1 MSKIRKSLLISMALW
16 YFLLSLSLLPG
27 SYAEKEYFIKTFNQ
41 IPLILLVFALLT
53 VVGIT
58 DNIHKKNLVYI
69 ITDGESKDS
78 IKKSV
83 KSLCQILVPL
93 GALILAVISCIYT
106 FNHEILDISGSHSA
120 TITHSISMQIIGLQI
135 FKILV
140 LMVILTRLTFSWTLR
155 NIIKPLSSSLV
166 SWSGFICYF
175 IIVGLRDFIFIN
187 TLYTNVFYGITI
199 IVLVIV
205 DLLSY
210 KANIE
215 FYNKTDVA

>member
-1 MSKIRKSLLISMALW
+1 MSKIRKSLLISMPLW
-16 YFLLSLSLLPG
+16 YFFLSLILLPG
-27 SYAEKEYFIKTFNQ
+27 SYVAKEYFFKTFNQ
-41 IPLILLVFALLT
+41 IPLILLVYALLT

-58 DNIHKKNLVYI
+58 DEIHKKNLVYI

-78 IKKSV
+78 IKKIV

-93 GALILAVISCIYT
+93 GALILAVIACIYT
-106 FNHEILDISGSHSA
+106 FNHEILDLSGSHSTA
-120 TITHSISMQIIGLQI
+120 LTHSISMQLVGLQMI
-135 FKILV
+135 KILV

-155 NIIKPLSSSLV
+155 NIVKPLSSGLV

-205 DLLSY
+205 DMLSH

>member
-1 MSKIRKSLLISMALW
+1 MSKIRKSLLISMPLW
-16 YFLLSLSLLPG
+16 YFFLSLILLPG
-27 SYAEKEYFIKTFNQ
+27 SYAEKEYFFKTFNQ
-41 IPLILLVFALLT
+41 IPLILLVYALLT
-53 VVGIT
+53 VVEIT
-58 DNIHKKNLVYI
+58 DKIHKKNLVYI

-78 IKKSV
+78 IKKIV

-93 GALILAVISCIYT
+93 GALILAVIACIYT
-106 FNHEILDISGSHSA
+106 FNHEILDLSGSHSI
-120 TITHSISMQIIGLQI
+120 TLTHSISMQLVGLQMI
-135 FKILV
+135 IILV

-155 NIIKPLSSSLV
+155 NIVKPLSSGLV

-205 DLLSY
+205 DMLSY